1 MLGISLF
8 IIDTFFLHYI
18 ENQFAKSM
26 SEKEGFSKEIL
37 EHVSKLALLDLTE
50 EEKDRLSEQLSDLLN
65 YFKKLNDLDTS
76 NVEPMTHP
84 IEGLKNVFR
93 EDKTWNSLT
102 NDEALRNAKHK
113 FEGFFKAP
121 RILKD

>member
-1 MLGISLF
+1 
-8 IIDTFFLHYI
+8 
-18 ENQFAKSM
+18 M
-26 SEKEGFSKEIL
+26 SDKEGFSKEIL

-50 EEKDRLSEQLSDLLN
+50 EEKDRFSEQLSDLLN

-93 EDKTWNSLT
+93 EDVSGESLS
-102 NDEALRNAKHK
+102 NEEALKNAKHTK
-113 FEGFFKAP
+113 DGHFKTP
-121 RILKD
+121 RILKG